1 MAATF
6 GTPVSAVLLAIEL
19 LLFEYRPR
27 SVIPVALASAAATAV
42 RIWFGD
48 TGPVFPM
55 ATVAPPTGAA
65 LTFYIVLGAIVGL
78 IATGVTRAVYWI
90 EDVFDHLPVH
100 WMWWPAIGALA
111 VGLVG
116 VVAPHTLGV
125 GYDNIANTVDGRIV
139 GSALLAL
146 GIFKFVSW
154 AIALGS
160 GTSGGTLAPLFT
172 IGGAIGGSIAPL
184 AARMLPFAH
193 IDARVSALVG
203 MGALFAGASRALLAS
218 VVFAFEATRQP
229 MGLLPLLGGCTASF
243 FISAMLMRHSI
254 MTEKIA
260 RRGQRVLGEYSVDF
274 LDTLLVRD
282 CCARPAVSLPADRPL
297 TEVREWIASR
307 AEGSSHQGFPVVD
320 KNELLVGVVTRRDI
334 LDDSHAGP
342 RRIGDLVKRPPAVI
356 FDDSS
361 LREAADHMVR
371 EGVGRLPVVE
381 RRAPRRAIGVISRS
395 DLLSAHRRRL
405 AEGEYAIAGAGSN
418 GALRDALRS
427 W

>member
-1 MAATF
+1 MT
-6 GTPVSAVLLAIEL
+6 
-19 LLFEYRPR
+19 
-27 SVIPVALASAAATAV
+27 
-42 RIWFGD
+42 
-48 TGPVFPM
+48 
-55 ATVAPPTGAA
+55 TVAPPTGAA
-65 LTFYIVLGAIVGL
+65 LTFYIVLGAVVGL
-78 IATGVTRAVYWI
+78 LATGVTRAVYWI
-90 EDVFDHLPVH
+90 EDKFDELPVH

-111 VGLVG
+111 VGVVG
-116 VVAPHTLGV
+116 VFEPHTLGV

-139 GSALLAL
+139 GSALLML

-172 IGGAIGGSIAPL
+172 IGGAIGGSVAPL

-282 CCARPAVSLPADRPL
+282 CCARPAVSIAAERPL
-297 TEVREWIASR
+297 AEIREWIASR
-307 AEGSSHQGFPVVD
+307 SPGSSHQGFPVVD
-320 KNELLVGVVTRRDI
+320 KNGLIVGVVTRRDI
-334 LDDSHAGP
+334 LDVAHPGM
-342 RRIGDLVKRPPAVI
+342 RRIGDLVKRAPAVI

-381 RRAPRRAIGVISRS
+381 RKAPRIVVGMISRS
-395 DLLSAHRRRL
+395 DLLSAHQRRL
-405 AEGEYAIAGAGSN
+405 AEGQFQ
-418 GALRDALRS
+418 LTDAPRTKPHLDPRKKPLFE
-427 W
+427 